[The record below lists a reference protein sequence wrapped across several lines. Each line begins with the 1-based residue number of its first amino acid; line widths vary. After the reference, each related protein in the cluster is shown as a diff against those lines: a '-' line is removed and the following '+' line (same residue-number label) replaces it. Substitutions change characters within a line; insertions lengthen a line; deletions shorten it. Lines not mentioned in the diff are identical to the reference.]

1 MTTKHRTG
9 GLRWALLAGV
19 TAAAFLPGPIAFAAT
34 ATAADQA
41 STVGEIVVTAERTKE
56 DVLNVG
62 INVTALPNAILTENR
77 VTTATDLATLIP
89 NFDVK
94 TNIPGAQQIITVRGV
109 GLDDFSSSNNSSVGV
124 YVDDI
129 FLSSFAEMDFTLY
142 DMADV
147 EVLKGPQGTLYG
159 RNSTAGAINLISA
172 PPRLGAF
179 DAAATIGYGNFNTF
193 QADGYVNIPVS
204 DQLAL
209 RLSAQT
215 DQQGEGYWHSRVL
228 QRDLGRQD
236 VFHERGQLLY
246 QPNDRFTVVLKV
258 EGEENNSEI
267 GVGKFFGTIPV
278 PGYAGACPN
287 FSAPQNCVDVH
298 GYTDTTP
305 GPFQGD
311 WNHLAP
317 YHVSAFNT
325 TLHIDDDLGWAK
337 LTSITG
343 YINFKRDFYIDA
355 DATPFRDA
363 EFNQND
369 HVEQVSQEFKLAGS
383 THGIDWLAGAY
394 YSYDK
399 LHSFTPGTLV
409 DLIGLDAF
417 IHSDQ
422 QTNSGAVYGQVK
434 WPLTGKLTL
443 VTGLRATY
451 EDRSYAGGT
460 ELLIPG
466 VPTPLPGATSA
477 PVNKISD
484 ANVSWH
490 AGLNWRPNETT
501 LVYFSAAESTKSGGF
516 FNGITFNSAA
526 LAPYKP
532 EQLVDYEG
540 GLKTSLF
547 DHHLQLDGSL
557 FYYDYHDYQA
567 QTFTNVGAVS
577 LIKLSNIEHASIYG
591 LDLGFT
597 VMPFE
602 GLSVRGGLGLLHSRL
617 GSFPFLTAGGG
628 NLEPAGNKMPDA
640 PDVSFN
646 TVVRYE
652 HPVFSGWVGAVQF
665 GAVYEDASFKE
676 ALNTPYL
683 SSPASWVFD
692 ARISLASADKKWE
705 GAFWIK
711 NLTNEQHAIQATD
724 DGDGDGYRMFN
735 NPRTFGVTV
744 MHRFD

>member
-1 MTTKHRTG
+1 MTIRRTSCLRWTLFAGVAAG
-9 GLRWALLAGV
+9 GLAPGAIALAASP
-19 TAAAFLPGPIAFAAT
+19 TAP
-34 ATAADQA
+34 ADQA
-41 STVGEIVVTAERTKE
+41 NTVGEIVVTAERTQE

-62 INVTALPNAILTENR
+62 INVIALPKALLTQNR

-94 TNIPGAQQIITVRGV
+94 TNIPGGQQIITVRGV

-129 FLSSFAEMDFTLY
+129 FLSSFAEMDFTMY
-142 DMADV
+142 DLADV

-159 RNSTAGAINLISA
+159 RNSTAGAINLTSA

-179 DAAATIGYGNFNTF
+179 DAAATLGYGNYDTF

-215 DQQGEGYWHSRVL
+215 DQQGQGYWYSRVL
-228 QRDLGRQD
+228 RRDLGRQN

-246 QPNDRFTVVLKV
+246 QPNDRFTVLLKV
-258 EGEENNSEI
+258 EGEENHSEI

-278 PGYAGACPN
+278 PGYGGACPN
-287 FSAPQNCVDVH
+287 FGAPQNCVDTH

-305 GPFQGD
+305 NPFQGD

-317 YHVSAFNT
+317 YKVTSFNT

-343 YINFKRDFYIDA
+343 FIDFSREFYIDA
-355 DATPFRDA
+355 DATPFQDA
-363 EFNQND
+363 EFDQND
-369 HVEQVSQEFKLAGS
+369 RVKQVSQEFKLAG
-383 THGIDWLAGAY
+383 TTGGIDWLAGAY
-394 YSYDK
+394 YSNDK

-409 DLIGLDAF
+409 DLLGLDAF

-422 QTNSGAVYGQVK
+422 ETNSGAVYGQVK
-434 WPLTGKLTL
+434 WPLTTQLTL

-451 EDRSYAGGT
+451 EDRSYFGGT

-490 AGLNWRPNETT
+490 AGLNWRPSDAT

-516 FNGITFNSAA
+516 FNGITFSSAA

-540 GLKTSLF
+540 GLKTNLF
-547 DHHLQLDGSL
+547 DHRLQLDGSL

-597 VMPFE
+597 LRPFD
-602 GLSVRGGLGLLHSRL
+602 GFSLRGGLGLLHSRL
-617 GSFPFLTAGGG
+617 GSFPFITAGGG

-646 TVVRYE
+646 AIARYE
-652 HPVFSGWVGAVQF
+652 HPVFTGWLGAVQF
-665 GAVYEDASFKE
+665 GAVYEDANFKE

-692 ARISLASADKKWE
+692 GRVSLMTADKKWE
-705 GAFWIK
+705 GAFWVK
-711 NLTNEQHAIQATD
+711 NMFNEQHAIQATD

-735 NPRTFGVTV
+735 NPRTFGVTL
-744 MHRFD
+744 MHHFD